1 MLRCTWNLLGPG
13 MESVSPA
20 LAGGFSATEPPGKPA
35 VSGFAP
41 LPPAKELG
49 AGGSQ
54 NLPFVMSQALVFS
67 VLLQGRPL
75 LPLLFLLTLN
85 LQVPASAPVLLGKFL
100 SGCCLQHKSPSAG
113 IEFSLCPRARWGAG
127 QAPSVFPPVP
137 QFQGSGSR
145 VGSCFRDSVP
155 DLALLLPTEV
165 RH

>member
-1 MLRCTWNLLGPG
+1 

-67 VLLQGRPL
+67 VLLQGKRSSSDM
-75 LPLLFLLTLN
+75 
-85 LQVPASAPVLLGKFL
+85 A
-100 SGCCLQHKSPSAG
+100 
-113 IEFSLCPRARWGAG
+113 
-127 QAPSVFPPVP
+127 FP
-137 QFQGSGSR
+137 
-145 VGSCFRDSVP
+145 CI
-155 DLALLLPTEV
+155 
-165 RH
+165 

>member
-1 MLRCTWNLLGPG
+1 

-35 VSGFAP
+35 ISGFAP

-75 LPLLFLLTLN
+75 LPLLFLLTLD
-85 LQVPASAPVLLGKFL
+85 LQVPASAPLLLGKFL

-127 QAPSVFPPVP
+127 QAPSVFPPVDTDAHYA
-137 QFQGSGSR
+137 SS
-145 VGSCFRDSVP
+145 
-155 DLALLLPTEV
+155 ALFSFILK
-165 RH
+165 